1 MTRVFVLVVKFQGIF
16 QSTFV
21 VAVTFD
27 QYRFC
32 CCVLRVSGLHSL
44 IVMLEK
50 EEVGN

>member
-32 CCVLRVSGLHSL
+32 CVLRVSGLHSL